1 MPHLV
6 EVGAP
11 AWAERGSY
19 SKWTVALNQAFGTA
33 INRNKINSPFFSAC
47 FLSLEQP
54 TKVILR
60 FKNRKRCGD
69 EGPF

>member
-1 MPHLV
+1 MPHLA

-11 AWAERGSY
+11 AWGERGSY

-47 FLSLEQP
+47 VSLTRAANQGNP
-54 TKVILR
+54 AL
-60 FKNRKRCGD
+60 
-69 EGPF
+69 